1 MHRHLLPLL
10 FAVSLPA
17 TSLAQN
23 AVDPFEDAMRE
34 SVKFYRVGKIS
45 EAKEALAKARELLD
59 QKQAKAVGST
69 FPDAPAG
76 WTAGE
81 TVNEDLPAAFG
92 GGRVV
97 RKTYASNQGRK
108 DLVVE
113 VIYDAPTIR
122 MLIGLAA
129 NDQIAEAQG
138 FKVRRA
144 NAERVLV
151 KENGPEVELNMPV
164 DDRILVKIVG
174 KGGATEDEA
183 MKLLR
188 EIDRRSLKDM
198 K

>member
-1 MHRHLLPLL
+1 MNRHLLPLA
-10 FAVSLPA
+10 FAAAMPISA
-17 TSLAQN
+17 FAQN
-23 AVDPFEDAMRE
+23 AADPFEDAMRE
-34 SVKFYRVGKIS
+34 SVKFYRVGKMT
-45 EAKEALAKARELLD
+45 EAKEALAKAKEILD
-59 QKQAKAVGST
+59 TKQAKVVGST

-76 WTAGE
+76 WTVGE
-81 TVNEDLPAAFG
+81 TVTEDLPAAFG

-97 RKTYASNQGRK
+97 RKTYSSTQGRK

-138 FKVRRA
+138 YKVRRA
-144 NAERVLV
+144 NAERVLI
-151 KENGPEVELNMPV
+151 KQTGAEIELNMPV
-164 DDRILVKIVG
+164 DDRILVKIIG